1 MSLKHIQRYGSYVVL
16 LMLVQIPVYADI
28 ESWKQVGEEDGI
40 AVYLRSIPTEMA
52 TGAEIKV
59 VGHVNSEPESLLA
72 LIVDYPAASQWRR
85 GIKKISRVKTI
96 DENQWYIHVVTDLPW
111 PIGDRQALALVTV
124 ERDPQTGSI
133 LYQFH
138 AVPEVEGVTIE
149 GELMQTFGGTYKI
162 VPQADGTV
170 EMTMQNI
177 FEAPFK
183 VPEWVIN
190 RLVNSMSIDQVLS
203 IRRAVQSS
211 KYQVEKQLSLTGT

>member
-1 MSLKHIQRYGSYVVL
+1 MLFNQFKRYGSCMVL
-16 LMLVQIPVYADI
+16 IVLMHSPLYANG
-28 ESWKQVGEEDGI
+28 EEWKQVGEQDNVT
-40 AVYLRSIPTEMA
+40 VYLRSIPTEMT

-59 VGHVNSEPESLLA
+59 VGRVNSAPESLLA

-85 GIKKISRVKTI
+85 GIKKISKVKTI
-96 DENQWYIHVVTDLPW
+96 DENSWYIHVITDLPW

-124 ERDPQTGSI
+124 ERDPQTQAI

-162 VPQADGTV
+162 VPQPDGTV

-183 VPEWVIN
+183 VPEWIIN
-190 RLVNSMSIDQVLS
+190 RLVHSMSIEQILS
-203 IRRAVQSS
+203 IREAVQSA
-211 KYQVEKQLSLTGT
+211 KYRVDKTA